1 MVQFHCLN
9 PIAACGLELFPDTYE
24 KTDDFNAAEVA
35 LVRSAAMHD
44 MDLPESLLAVARA
57 GQASTIFHWK
67 MRRSGNRCIQYTRC
81 KRKRCQRA
89 GDRRH
94 ASCKP

>member
-44 MDLPESLLAVARA
+44 MELPKPLLAVAV
-57 GQASTIFHWK
+57 QVQVSTISRWINAQSRESSYSIH
-67 MRRSGNRCIQYTRC
+67 QVQT
-81 KRKRCQRA
+81 QTV
-89 GDRRH
+89 
-94 ASCKP
+94 

>member
-35 LVRSAAMHD
+35 LVRSSKVPFAKKIV
-44 MDLPESLLAVARA
+44 L
-57 GQASTIFHWK
+57 
-67 MRRSGNRCIQYTRC
+67 
-81 KRKRCQRA
+81 
-89 GDRRH
+89 
-94 ASCKP
+94 